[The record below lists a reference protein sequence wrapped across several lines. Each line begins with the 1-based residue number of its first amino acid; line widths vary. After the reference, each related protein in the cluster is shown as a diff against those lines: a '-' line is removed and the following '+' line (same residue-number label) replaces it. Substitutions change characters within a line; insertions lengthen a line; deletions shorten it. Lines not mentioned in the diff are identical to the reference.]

1 MSVKKECEREAVAST
16 TSKLVTIVMAPMPSR
31 LEDLAIQ
38 LGTQGGTPRFWAP
51 DPLLPITE
59 YERGVPPPAG
69 HIWWRFATQLAL
81 GEEGCKVAGV
91 PPLPAQEEV
100 QTPGGQGQAQGVW
113 GPRRRGRSSPP
124 LDTHTNISSP

>member
-1 MSVKKECEREAVAST
+1 
-16 TSKLVTIVMAPMPSR
+16 MAPMPSR

-91 PPLPAQEEV
+91 PPYQLRRRYKPRGPRQS
-100 QTPGGQGQAQGVW
+100 PGGLGSTSA
-113 GPRRRGRSSPP
+113 R
-124 LDTHTNISSP
+124 